1 MAPKL
6 PPMGMAGLTGLPA
19 AGGAPMAA
27 PRPGPSTPVG
37 PMNAADA
44 DYLESTSNTNFR
56 GIPGRG
62 GAPTASPLKV
72 AQPKP
77 AASDSV
83 FAPFGRDAQGNP
95 ITTPPPGW
103 KYFNWEGMPVAPAP
117 TTGGWSE
124 ADRAQ
129 AVFGPEAQAPDFAD
143 TGGEG
148 ADMYEMGLIP
158 QDQIFLPV
166 GAKLTIPLT
175 EKPKGKGKVS
185 KVTQRRSGDKI
196 AK

>member
-6 PPMGMAGLTGLPA
+6 PPMGMAGMAGLTGLPSS
-19 AGGAPMAA
+19 GGAPMAA
-27 PRPGPSTPVG
+27 PRPGPSTPIG
-37 PMNAADA
+37 PMNADDRDVMLDA
-44 DYLESTSNTNFR
+44 NSPEII

-62 GAPTASPLKV
+62 GAVRKV
-72 AQPKP
+72 TQPKP
-77 AASDSV
+77 ATAGDSV

-103 KYFNWEGMPVAPAP
+103 KYFNWNGMPVAPAP

-129 AVFGPEAQAPDFAD
+129 SVFGPEAQAPDFAD

-166 GAKLTIPLT
+166 GAKLTVPLS
-175 EKPKGKGKVS
+175 EKPKTKGKVG
-185 KVTQRRSGDKI
+185 KVTQRRSGDRI

>member
-6 PPMGMAGLTGLPA
+6 PPMGMAGLTGLNGVPTG
-19 AGGAPMAA
+19 AGGPQV
-27 PRPGPSTPVG
+27 GPSTPIG
-37 PMNAADA
+37 PMNAEAA
-44 DYLESTSNTNFR
+44 DYAASTSNTAIR

-62 GAPTASPLKV
+62 GAPTARPLKV

-129 AVFGPEAQAPDFAD
+129 SVFGPEAQAPDFAD

-185 KVTQRRSGDKI
+185 KVTQRRSGDRI
-196 AK
+196 AL